1 MLELL
6 APAGSMEALRA
17 AVQNGANA
25 VYLGCGQFNARQS
38 AKNFTPQTLTEAVKQ
53 KVIVQL
59 HSKISNLMQQL
70 KIERERNQRN
80 EEMIRLLQAQIDD
93 LMLTMEV
100 AENAKT
106 A

>member
-1 MLELL
+1 M
-6 APAGSMEALRA
+6 
-17 AVQNGANA
+17 
-25 VYLGCGQFNARQS
+25 
-38 AKNFTPQTLTEAVKQ
+38 KKDTLTEAVKQ
-53 KVIVQL
+53 KVILQL
-59 HSKISNLMQQL
+59 HSKITNLMQQL
-70 KIERERNQRN
+70 KVERERNQKN

>member
-1 MLELL
+1 
-6 APAGSMEALRA
+6 
-17 AVQNGANA
+17 
-25 VYLGCGQFNARQS
+25 
-38 AKNFTPQTLTEAVKQ
+38 
-53 KVIVQL
+53 
-59 HSKISNLMQQL
+59 MQQL
-70 KIERERNQRN
+70 KVERERNQRN

>member
-1 MLELL
+1 
-6 APAGSMEALRA
+6 
-17 AVQNGANA
+17 
-25 VYLGCGQFNARQS
+25 
-38 AKNFTPQTLTEAVKQ
+38 
-53 KVIVQL
+53 
-59 HSKISNLMQQL
+59 MQQL

>member
-1 MLELL
+1 MACPPWWCACIRFE
-6 APAGSMEALRA
+6 
-17 AVQNGANA
+17 
-25 VYLGCGQFNARQS
+25 S
-38 AKNFTPQTLTEAVKQ
+38 AKKAKEENKQLREQLKKDTLTEAVKQ
-53 KVIVQL
+53 KVILQL
-59 HSKISNLMQQL
+59 HSKITNLMQQL
-70 KIERERNQRN
+70 KVERERNQKN